1 MINENAITVDVSFYR
16 YAPTMQAKEAG
27 EIVGKAKGIDSR
39 VTKGVYDLIPKEY
52 TEPLRKAESEARKIF
67 DQDSPRCLVIRI
79 GPHTV
84 LPTAVMFKFQEEWQK
99 ISNQWSAL
107 KQDFLDRYEGEIL
120 PCAQDRFRSVSTGS
134 LVVPASKWLDTRE
147 KVAQRIRVDYHQ
159 YPFPDPSNVQ
169 NLKHLNDQ
177 FKSDMQESA
186 RSYIEGATAEAQ
198 KQLRKRLG
206 KVLKDFT
213 SKMKSYEAGPK
224 GKKMYASIVDN
235 IGEVVGLIPKLM
247 VTPDDELLSLCAE
260 AQRVSAWD
268 VEVLKESHDARKEA
282 SVTADSIL
290 SAMAL

>member
-1 MINENAITVDVSFYR
+1 M
-16 YAPTMQAKEAG
+16 
-27 EIVGKAKGIDSR
+27 
-39 VTKGVYDLIPKEY
+39 
-52 TEPLRKAESEARKIF
+52 
-67 DQDSPRCLVIRI
+67 
-79 GPHTV
+79 
-84 LPTAVMFKFQEEWQK
+84 
-99 ISNQWSAL
+99 
-107 KQDFLDRYEGEIL
+107 
-120 PCAQDRFRSVSTGS
+120 
-134 LVVPASKWLDTRE
+134 
-147 KVAQRIRVDYHQ
+147 DYHQ

-224 GKKMYASIVDN
+224 GKKMYSSIVDN

-247 VTPDDELLSLCAE
+247 VTPDDELLNLCAE